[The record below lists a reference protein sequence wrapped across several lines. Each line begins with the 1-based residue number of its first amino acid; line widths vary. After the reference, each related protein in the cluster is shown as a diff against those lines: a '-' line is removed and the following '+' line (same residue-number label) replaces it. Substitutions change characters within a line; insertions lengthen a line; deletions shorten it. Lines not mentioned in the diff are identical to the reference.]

1 MATIK
6 ELRERTPKGYNLAM
20 VVPAHYDVRGAVE
33 DFITD
38 KAVPVLKEAAGALG
52 VLRALDLPG
61 KMQGIQKSMAMDGEE
76 HRLLHLVLN
85 PEPEPPV
92 IMDYR
97 FILHR
102 EEPYASH

>member
-20 VVPAHYDVRGAVE
+20 VVPGHYDVRQATD
-33 DFITD
+33 DFMTD
-38 KAVPVLKEAAGALG
+38 EAVPVLKEAAGALG

-61 KMQGIQKSMAMDGEE
+61 KRFGIQKSMARGGHE
-76 HRLLHLVLN
+76 HRLLHLIFN
-85 PEPEPPV
+85 PDPEPPV

-97 FILHR
+97 FILHK
-102 EEPYASH
+102 EEPR